1 MLFWVWFVALL
12 TVLEK
17 GSHMKLRDTIAFDCR
32 NEIKDKNVQFKIYIN
47 DINIMDMIQEVEIQ
61 KPTKVVRVKTIG
73 DKNE

>member
-1 MLFWVWFVALL
+1 
-12 TVLEK
+12 
-17 GSHMKLRDTIAFDCR
+17 MKLRDTIAFDCR

-73 DKNE
+73 NNNK